1 MSGSERV
8 PIQPLTSRTGTAW
21 LAGTV
26 VLVAGVLGYLAATQ
40 PQQRVPVAVVGLVV
54 VIAVL
59 GLLSRRTWIEP
70 ASGTVVRETFWCWRR
85 RAELPSATAVALV
98 DNRGGG
104 MLLRISDERT
114 VQLPVL
120 LLSDYVQRSQPPRVL
135 RLLADQVDRH
145 VPNGG
150 RVAEQLHRQA
160 DFIAAGGPAVQSP
173 LASLVSYAVVRAA
186 KAGGAGGLLG

>member
-1 MSGSERV
+1 MSRSERV
-8 PIQPLTSRTGTAW
+8 TIQPLTSRTGSVW
-21 LAGTV
+21 LTGTV
-26 VLVAGVLGYLAATQ
+26 VLVAGVLGYLAATR
-40 PQQRVPVAVVGLVV
+40 PDQRSLIAVIALVI

-70 ASGTVVRETFWCWRR
+70 ANGTVVRETFWSWRR
-85 RAELPSATAVALV
+85 RAELSSATAVALV
-98 DNRGGG
+98 DNRSGGL
-104 MLLRISDERT
+104 LLRISDGRNM
-114 VQLPVL
+114 QLPLL
-120 LLSDYVQRSQPPRVL
+120 LLSDYVQRSQPPKVL

-150 RVAEQLHRQA
+150 RVAQQLHRQA